1 MRVRAYVLASFA
13 LVACS
18 RTPTPTEHGGPA
30 PQDSAGSPDHG
41 GHESLPHR
49 VSVPEQVVRNAGIK
63 AKPAVKGVLSETLS
77 LPGEVSADPD
87 RLARISS
94 PAAGRLEDVR
104 FREGQ
109 LVKKGDVLAT
119 VRVPEIAK
127 VRAAYLAS
135 TAKAKAA
142 RANATRLRSLLEQR
156 LAAEQ
161 DVLNAEAEADALE
174 LEAQSTATQLGALGA
189 GAAGAFT
196 ITLRS
201 PIEGTVVSRDAIVGQ
216 PASAE
221 QVLGSVADLS
231 EVWFLARVFEKDLSQ
246 LKPGAVA
253 EVHLNAYPNE
263 HFPGTVEYIGQQI
276 DNVARTVTARVRLK
290 NHDALLRLG
299 LFGTCQVSLAGQETA
314 PKLVVDQASVT
325 EVGGKNVVFV
335 QGGPREFE
343 LHEVTLGKEALGRV
357 EVLAGLREGEQVVS
371 DGVFTLKSIVL
382 KGSFAED
389 E

>member
-1 MRVRAYVLASFA
+1 MKTLGLLLALFTLA
-13 LVACS
+13 GCS
-18 RTPTPTEHGGPA
+18 RNPSSSNEAQPKPESSANGSEH
-30 PQDSAGSPDHG
+30 H
-41 GHESLPHR
+41 GHEALPHH
-49 VSVPEQVVRNAGIK
+49 VTLPEQVVNSAGIK
-63 AKPAVKGVLSETLS
+63 AKPAARGTLSETLS

-94 PAAGRLEDVR
+94 PAAGRLEEVR

-109 LVKKGDVLAT
+109 LVKKGEVLAS

-142 RANATRLRSLLEQR
+142 RANASRLRSLLEQR

-189 GAAGAFT
+189 GASGAFT

-201 PIEGTVVSRDAIVGQ
+201 PIAGTVVSRDAIVGQ

-221 QVLGSVADLS
+221 QVLGSIADLS
-231 EVWFLARVFEKDLSQ
+231 EVWFLARVFEKDLSK

-263 HFPGTVEYIGQQI
+263 HFPGSVEYVGQQI
-276 DNVARTVTARVRLK
+276 DSVARTVTARVRLK
-290 NHDALLRLG
+290 NHDGLLRIG
-299 LFGTCQVSLAGQETA
+299 LFGTCQISLGGEASE
-314 PKLVVDQASVT
+314 PKLVISQASVT
-325 EVGGKNVVFV
+325 EVGGKTVVFV
-335 QGGPREFE
+335 RDNPREFE
-343 LHEVTLGKEALGRV
+343 LHEVTLGKEALGKV
-357 EVLAGLREGEQVVS
+357 EVLGGLREGEAVVE